1 MRDGTY
7 LLSEAELKSLVTGW
21 SSELQGSEFFLL
33 QGAVGAGKTTF
44 VRYLA
49 ESLGIFHSQS
59 PTYALHQRYLGAT
72 FVIDH
77 YDLYRMQ
84 DEQDL
89 ISTGFFDQLQ
99 SAGLI
104 CIEWSD
110 CLALTDLP
118 IGRKGWLLTFTKLST
133 QKEKRQIKVES
144 FQI

>member
-1 MRDGTY
+1 MKPGIY
-7 LLSEAELKSLVTGW
+7 ILAESQLPAWVAQWALT
-21 SSELQGSEFFLL
+21 LQGQEFFLL
-33 QGAVGAGKTTF
+33 QGPVGAGKTTF

-49 ESLGIFHSQS
+49 QSLGIFNSQS

-89 ISTGFFDQLQ
+89 MSTGFFDQLQ
-99 SAGLI
+99 ESGLI

-110 CLALTDLP
+110 SLKLTDLP
-118 IGRKGWLLTFTKLST
+118 MGRKGWLLTFNKILN
-133 QKEKRQIKVES
+133 QPHLRELKVET
-144 FQI
+144 FQL